1 LPNVWWEPTTRTLRA
16 VSASKRRRT
25 FDALKPGNVA
35 RTLNPRREKPMAS
48 LKDVESVADN
58 LTSLVDELRSELQD
72 TADFDRLTELA
83 DQISGEASNAA
94 ETFSTV
100 NEALMS
106 RINDLKD

>member
-1 LPNVWWEPTTRTLRA
+1 
-16 VSASKRRRT
+16 
-25 FDALKPGNVA
+25 
-35 RTLNPRREKPMAS
+35 MAS
-48 LKDVESVADN
+48 LKDIESVADN

-83 DQISGEASNAA
+83 DQISGEASGAA

-100 NEALMS
+100 NDALMS

>member
-1 LPNVWWEPTTRTLRA
+1 
-16 VSASKRRRT
+16 
-25 FDALKPGNVA
+25 
-35 RTLNPRREKPMAS
+35 MAS

-72 TADFDRLTELA
+72 TADFDRLAELA
-83 DQISGEASNAA
+83 DEISGEASDAA

>member
-1 LPNVWWEPTTRTLRA
+1 
-16 VSASKRRRT
+16 
-25 FDALKPGNVA
+25 
-35 RTLNPRREKPMAS
+35 MAS

-72 TADFDRLTELA
+72 EADFDTLAGLA
-83 DQISGEASNAA
+83 DQISEEASNAA

>member
-1 LPNVWWEPTTRTLRA
+1 
-16 VSASKRRRT
+16 
-25 FDALKPGNVA
+25 
-35 RTLNPRREKPMAS
+35 MAS

-72 TADFDRLTELA
+72 EADFDRLAGLA
-83 DQISGEASNAA
+83 DQISEEASNAA